1 VHDSIYYLVKGLVLG
16 MVADIICYQRDSHDI
31 PKCTYVYRDTAMSDQ
46 PAHPYQ
52 KVHTFLRQHPMGILS
67 TVADDGTPW
76 GSAIYYVCDEHFKFY
91 FVTRVETFK
100 YDNIDKNPL
109 AALTVAD
116 NESQTTVQV
125 TGSVTRL
132 AVKDYMDIVFGK
144 LAHIRPKDDATWAPP
159 LEKLHDGNYMPLVLS
174 PTKMQFADYKDLKSD
189 IHADYIEKIIP
200 AK

>member
-100 YDNIDKNPL
+100 YDNIDK
-109 AALTVAD
+109 
-116 NESQTTVQV
+116 
-125 TGSVTRL
+125 
-132 AVKDYMDIVFGK
+132 DYMDIVFGK